1 MKSRESNCNAKLC
14 ISSIYLFTFFL
25 YSDGTLILFHC
36 YLLRDDC
43 FTFGTLDLNE
53 TFRVFIRVFVSFI
66 NHKSHHNS
74 RGLPLQF
81 VPRNK
86 LVLSA
91 TYENPRLLLAVS
103 AIITI
108 SLQIN
113 FGESRLKVY
122 FWKWQRECIFFSSK
136 KRSLLALSTWD
147 DGGWNKN
154 AFRFS
159 VSGKHC
165 FHKINFWYVAR
176 FLFKRVF
183 KFLFLLII
191 LYIFCIIILK
201 PRYNFFYRKIL
212 FFVNIKINKRKQN
225 IKQFYSQNQI
235 LKKRIFKIFNCITF
249 H

>member
-36 YLLRDDC
+36 YLLCDDC

-81 VPRNK
+81 IPRNK

-136 KRSLLALSTWD
+136 KKLACTFDMRW
-147 DGGWNKN
+147 WRMKQKC
-154 AFRFS
+154 FQI
-159 VSGKHC
+159 SGKHC
-165 FHKINFWYVAR
+165 FHKINFWNVAR

-191 LYIFCIIILK
+191 LYIFYIIILK

>member
-1 MKSRESNCNAKLC
+1 MENLVWKCIFESDNE
-14 ISSIYLFTFFL
+14 SVYFFL
-25 YSDGTLILFHC
+25 
-36 YLLRDDC
+36 
-43 FTFGTLDLNE
+43 
-53 TFRVFIRVFVSFI
+53 
-66 NHKSHHNS
+66 
-74 RGLPLQF
+74 
-81 VPRNK
+81 
-86 LVLSA
+86 
-91 TYENPRLLLAVS
+91 
-103 AIITI
+103 
-108 SLQIN
+108 
-113 FGESRLKVY
+113 
-122 FWKWQRECIFFSSK
+122 QR
-136 KRSLLALSTWD
+136 RSLLALSTWD

-165 FHKINFWYVAR
+165 FHKINFWSVAR

-191 LYIFCIIILK
+191 LCIFCIIILK

-249 H
+249 QF